1 MWEAIRA
8 NRFRSRALI
17 VALAAVLMGLGY
29 AVGYAFHPTG
39 GLVGLGV
46 ALVIWLVLVLTA
58 ATRGSSLLLRSAG
71 AQQIEHDDY
80 PLLFNVVEE
89 MSIAAGLPEVPKVY
103 IVDSESPNAFAVG
116 REDDAAV
123 AVTSGLLMRLNRDE
137 LQGVIAHE
145 IGHVTNNDTRF
156 MTTAGVT
163 VAAVV
168 LLSDVF
174 LRSMIYSGGR
184 RRRGRGRG
192 AGIGVVVALIFA
204 VLAPILAQ
212 VLYFAC
218 SRRREYLAD
227 ACSARFTRYPDG
239 LASALE
245 KISASASQMRKVNRA
260 LAPMFTVNPLKGSSV
275 HSMFST
281 HPPTE
286 QRVQV
291 LRGMGGASY
300 TEYEKAYGRVAGER
314 LIGSRTLTGDEPV
327 SVREP
332 SAEPE
337 KGDLEK
343 AREVVDILHRLEG
356 MVFVTCACGLKTKVP
371 RQYRQDEIHCPRCG
385 RVIPLGP
392 AVMAAAAVEGVAQ
405 GIPESTVEQTGD
417 EPPTLEEQ
425 TIEYEPGKWQSFDCA
440 CGQVIQLGPNFAA
453 PLVKCSDCGRRYRV
467 KRK

>member
-8 NRFRSRALI
+8 NKFRSRVLI

-29 AVGYAFHPTG
+29 GVGYAIHPSG
-39 GLVGLGV
+39 GLIGLGV
-46 ALVIWLVLVLTA
+46 ALVIWFVLVLTA
-58 ATRGSSLLLRSAG
+58 ATRGSSLLLGSAG
-71 AQQIEHDDY
+71 AQQIDHDDY
-80 PLLFNVVEE
+80 PMLFNIVEE

-103 IVDSESPNAFAVG
+103 IIDSEAPNAFAVG
-116 REDDAAV
+116 KEDDAAV
-123 AVTSGLLMRLNRDE
+123 AVTTGLLMRLNRDE

-156 MTTAGVT
+156 MTTAGIT

-174 LRSMIYSGGR
+174 LRSMLYSGGR

-192 AGIGVVVALIFA
+192 AGIGILVAIVLA
-204 VLAPILAQ
+204 VLAPIVAR

-245 KISASASQMRKVNRA
+245 KISASASKMRKVNRA
-260 LAPMFTVNPLKGSSV
+260 LAPMMTVNPLKGSAVQSI
-275 HSMFST
+275 FST

-286 QRVQV
+286 KRVQV

-300 TEYEKAYGRVAGER
+300 REYEQAYGRAVGER
-314 LIGSRTLTGDEPV
+314 LIGSRTLTGAEPIAA
-327 SVREP
+327 REP

-337 KGDLEK
+337 KTGMEK
-343 AREVVDILHRLEG
+343 TREVVDILHRLEG
-356 MVFVTCACGLKTKVP
+356 MVFVACACGLKTKVP
-371 RQYRQDEIHCPRCG
+371 REYRQDEIHCPRCG
-385 RVIPLGP
+385 RLIPLGP
-392 AVMAAAAVEGVAQ
+392 AVMAAAAAEGVAQ
-405 GIPESTVEQTGD
+405 GVPESAEQRAGAEAPTV
-417 EPPTLEEQ
+417 EEQ
-425 TIEYEPGKWQSFDCA
+425 TVQYEPGKWQSFDCV

-453 PLVKCSDCGRRYRV
+453 PLVRCRDCGRRYRV
-467 KRK
+467 VRQ